1 MGEDNTGETDN
12 WLQIRT
18 MRADDVDQVLDMW
31 RELGRHRDLDNL
43 NIFYQADPEG
53 FFVAIDTRS
62 GRLVAT
68 CCCVRQHPSLFSIG
82 MYAVVKELQGRG
94 LGLRLWKTTIRR
106 MGDSNASLNCYAT
119 NVGLYRDRAGFAL
132 VEPWVI
138 VVFTSSAVTA
148 DRLPEPSKELRV
160 VSVGTLLPQVIA
172 YDRSVHRYDRT
183 EAVTLTVR
191 DPHGFTRAVVR
202 RQAGR
207 DVVCGFGRI
216 GRCVLGGAIV
226 GPVYAE
232 SADVAGALLRVLVE
246 GYPLARNGLCMK
258 VPGCNPGGC
267 ALARSLGFVECSE
280 VLRCYRKEK
289 THARVEQIYALHD
302 NNFCTF

>member
-68 CCCVRQHPSLFSIG
+68 CCC
-82 MYAVVKELQGRG
+82 AVVKELQGRG

-191 DPHGFTRAVVR
+191 DSHGLTKAVVR
-202 RQAGR
+202 CQAGR

-216 GRCVLGGAIV
+216 GRCVLGGAIL

-267 ALARSLGFVECSE
+267 GLARSLGFVECSE